1 MQCQKKKR
9 DGSRCGARSLSGKRY
24 CALHSEPGKA
34 AELGRKGGR
43 RRTVF
48 RQENLKELEPPK
60 TVGDLRDLLAQA
72 IVEVRAG
79 KLDPKLANS
88 ISYLGTGFL
97 RAIEVGDL
105 QEKLYR
111 EVKDIFELFT
121 EEELQHYYSTGEL
134 PDRFLAKS
142 PEGA

>member
-9 DGSRCGARSLSGKRY
+9 DGSRCGARALSGKKYR
-24 CALHSEPGKA
+24 ALHSEAGKA
-34 AELGRKGGR
+34 AELGSKGGR

-48 RQENLKELEPPK
+48 SPENLKELEPPK
-60 TVGDLRDLLAQA
+60 TVGDLRNLLAQS

-88 ISYLGTGFL
+88 ISYLGTGLL

-111 EVKDIFELFT
+111 DVKDIFERFT
-121 EEELQHYYSTGEL
+121 EEELEHYYRTGKL
-134 PDRFLAKS
+134 PERFLAKS